1 MIAEDFNVDNLNIG
15 RHISGQFNE
24 DLERIINHVMHMGGL
39 VEKQL
44 TDALTSVCDADEELA
59 KKVLNNDYQ
68 INNAEVSIDDECTRI
83 IAKRQPAAGDLR
95 LVMAIVKTIT
105 DLERIGDEAGKIA
118 NVALESFSG
127 DQKDLLSNLDNLGR
141 HVLTFLQATLDAF
154 TRMDYDAAVK
164 VHKFDDKIDREYE
177 ALMRQLMTYMMED
190 PRSIPQVMSV
200 IWSARALER
209 IGDRCQNIC
218 EYIIYFVKGKVV
230 RHTTPE
236 NFESL

>member
-1 MIAEDFNVDNLNIG
+1 MDNLNIG

-44 TDALTSVCDADEELA
+44 TDALTSVCDADEALA
-59 KKVLNNDYQ
+59 KQVLNNDYL

-118 NVALESFSG
+118 NVTLESLSG
-127 DQKDLLSNLDNLGR
+127 KHQDLLSNLDNLGR

-154 TRMDYDAAVK
+154 TRMDVEAAVK
-164 VHKFDDKIDREYE
+164 VHQSDDKIDREYE

-230 RHTTPE
+230 RHTTVE
-236 NFESL
+236 DFES

>member
-1 MIAEDFNVDNLNIG
+1 MDNLQIG

-24 DLERIINHVMHMGGL
+24 DLERVINNVMHMGGL

-44 TDALTSVCDADEELA
+44 TDALASVEQGDVALA
-59 KKVLNNDYQ
+59 KQVLSNDYQ
-68 INNAEVSIDDECTRI
+68 VNAYEVSIDDECTRI

-95 LVMAIVKTIT
+95 LIMAVVKTIA
-105 DLERIGDEAGKIA
+105 DLERIGDEAQKIA
-118 NVALESFSG
+118 KVALESFSS
-127 DQKDLLSNLDNLGR
+127 QQQDLLVNLDNLGR
-141 HVLTFLQATLDAF
+141 RVLEFLQASLDAF
-154 TRMDYDAAVK
+154 TRMDCDAAIK
-164 VHKFDDKIDREYE
+164 IHQMDDKINREYE

-190 PRSIPQVMSV
+190 PRSIPQVMTV

-230 RHTTPE
+230 RHTTAE
-236 NFESL
+236 DMKNL

>member
-1 MIAEDFNVDNLNIG
+1 MDSLNIS

-24 DLERIINHVMHMGGL
+24 DLERIINLVMQMGGL

-44 TDALTSVCDADEELA
+44 NEALLSVSQADEELA
-59 KKVLNNDYQ
+59 KKVLSNDYQ
-68 INNAEVSIDDECTRI
+68 VNNLEVVIDDECTRV

-95 LVMAIVKTIT
+95 LVMAIIKTIA
-105 DLERIGDEAGKIA
+105 DLERIGDEATKIA
-118 NVALESFSG
+118 KVTLESLTS
-127 DQKDLLSNLDNLGR
+127 QHKELLLNLDNLGR
-141 HVLTFLQATLDAF
+141 RVLECLQLTLDAF
-154 TRMDYDAAVK
+154 TRMDVDAAIK
-164 VHKFDDKIDREYE
+164 IHQTDEKIDREYE

-209 IGDRCQNIC
+209 IGDRCQNVC

-230 RHTTPE
+230 RHTTNE
-236 NFESL
+236 EIKKL

>member
-1 MIAEDFNVDNLNIG
+1 MDNLNIG

-24 DLERIINHVMHMGGL
+24 DLERVINHVMQMGGL

-44 TDALTSVCDADEELA
+44 SDALSAVCDSDEDLA
-59 KKVLNNDYQ
+59 KKVLSSDYK
-68 INNAEVSIDDECTRI
+68 INSLEVSIDDECTRI

-95 LVMAIVKTIT
+95 LIMAIIKTIA
-105 DLERIGDEAGKIA
+105 DLERIGDEAQKIA
-118 NVALESFSG
+118 QVALESLTG
-127 DQKDLLSNLDNLGR
+127 EQKDLLLNLDNLGR
-141 HVLTFLQATLDAF
+141 RVLEYLQITLDAF
-154 TRMDYDAAVK
+154 TRMDVETAIK
-164 VHKFDDKIDREYE
+164 NHKNDERIDREYE
-177 ALMRQLMTYMMED
+177 ALIRQLMTYMMED

-230 RHTTPE
+230 RHTSPE
-236 NFESL
+236 Q

>member
-1 MIAEDFNVDNLNIG
+1 MDSLNVG

-24 DLERIINHVMHMGGL
+24 DLERVINHVMQMGGL

-44 TDALTSVCDADEELA
+44 NDALTAVCNGDEDLA
-59 KKVLNNDYQ
+59 KQVHSNDYQ
-68 INNAEVSIDDECTRI
+68 INNLEVSIDDECTRI

-95 LVMAIVKTIT
+95 LIMAIIKTIT
-105 DLERIGDEAGKIA
+105 DLERIGDEAQKIA
-118 NVALESFSG
+118 QVALESLTS
-127 DQKDLLSNLDNLGR
+127 DQKDLLLNLDNLGR
-141 HVLTFLQATLDAF
+141 RVLEYLQITLDAF
-154 TRMDYDAAVK
+154 TRMDVETAITN
-164 VHKFDDKIDREYE
+164 HKNDDKIDREYE

-190 PRSIPQVMSV
+190 PRSIPQIMTV

-236 NFESL
+236 

>member
-1 MIAEDFNVDNLNIG
+1 MDSLNIS

-24 DLERIINHVMHMGGL
+24 DLERVINLVMQMGGL

-44 TDALTSVCDADEELA
+44 NDALASVSDADEELA
-59 KKVLNNDYQ
+59 LKVQSNDYQ
-68 INNAEVSIDDECTRI
+68 VNNLEVVIDDECTRL

-95 LVMAIVKTIT
+95 LVMAVIKTIA
-105 DLERIGDEAGKIA
+105 DLERIGDEATKIA
-118 NVALESFSG
+118 EVTLQSLSNRH
-127 DQKDLLSNLDNLGR
+127 KDLLLNLDNLGR
-141 HVLTFLQATLDAF
+141 RVLENLQLTLDAF
-154 TRMDYDAAVK
+154 TRMDVDAAIK
-164 VHKFDDKIDREYE
+164 IHQMDEKIDREYE

-230 RHTTPE
+230 RHTTKE
-236 NFESL
+236 EIKNI

>member
-1 MIAEDFNVDNLNIG
+1 MDNLNIG

-59 KKVLNNDYQ
+59 KKVLENDYQ

-118 NVALESFSG
+118 NVTLESLSG
-127 DQKDLLSNLDNLGR
+127 KHKDLLSNLDNLGR
-141 HVLTFLQATLDAF
+141 HVLTFLQSTLDAF
-154 TRMDYDAAVK
+154 TRMDFDAAIK
-164 VHKFDDKIDREYE
+164 VHKSDDKIDREYE

-218 EYIIYFVKGKVV
+218 EYIIYFVEGKVV
-230 RHTTPE
+230 RHTTADDIKKI
-236 NFESL
+236 

>member
-1 MIAEDFNVDNLNIG
+1 MDNLNVG

-24 DLERIINHVMHMGGL
+24 DLERVINHVMHMGGL

-44 TDALTSVCDADEELA
+44 SDALTSVSEADEDLA
-59 KKVLNNDYQ
+59 KKVLTADSQ
-68 INNAEVSIDDECTRI
+68 INMLEDSIDDECTRI

-95 LVMAIVKTIT
+95 LIMAIVKTIA
-105 DLERIGDEAGKIA
+105 DLERIGDEAQKIA
-118 NVALESFSG
+118 QVAMESFSSE
-127 DQKDLLSNLDNLGR
+127 QKDLLMNLDNLGR
-141 HVLTFLQATLDAF
+141 SVLETLQATLDAF
-154 TRMDYDAAVK
+154 TRMDYEAAIK
-164 VHKFDDKIDREYE
+164 THKIDKKIDREYE

-190 PRSIPQVMSV
+190 PRSIPRVMSV

-230 RHTTPE
+230 RHTTAE
-236 NFESL
+236 DIQKL